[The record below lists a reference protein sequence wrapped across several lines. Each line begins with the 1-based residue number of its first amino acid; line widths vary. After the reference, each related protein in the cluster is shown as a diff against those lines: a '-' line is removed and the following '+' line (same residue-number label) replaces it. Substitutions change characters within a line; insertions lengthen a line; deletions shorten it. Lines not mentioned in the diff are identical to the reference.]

1 MKKIRHT
8 QVSIQFKNQYNGED
22 LRKEMRHSHTQKKK
36 KKSEATERE
45 NRVRGR
51 GKMGEKREL

>member
-22 LRKEMRHSHTQKKK
+22 LRKEMRHSHT
-36 KKSEATERE
+36 KKSEATEKE

>member
-22 LRKEMRHSHTQKKK
+22 LRKEMRHSHTKK